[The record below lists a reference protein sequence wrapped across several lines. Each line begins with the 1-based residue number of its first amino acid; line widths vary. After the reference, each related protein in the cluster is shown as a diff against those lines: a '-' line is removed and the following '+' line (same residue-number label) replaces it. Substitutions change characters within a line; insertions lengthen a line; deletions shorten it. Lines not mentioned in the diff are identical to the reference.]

1 VGSKTGIRQSFA
13 APARNDCVEIR
24 GARQNN
30 LKGIDLDLPLG
41 KLTVV
46 TGPSGSG
53 KSSLA
58 FETIYAEGQRRYV
71 ETFSPYMRQFLDRMD
86 KPRVDDIRGI
96 PPAIAIEQANPVKS
110 SRSTVGTMT
119 EINDYLK
126 LLWPHV
132 AKAFCPN
139 CGREIRPETA
149 QSIAD
154 QILQDCAGKNVLITF
169 WVAVPPKTAP
179 RAFFDF
185 LQQQGYLRV
194 WIDNQV
200 VRADVAEPAFGGQ
213 PLQVRTADA
222 KHERGRRG
230 RAIQP
235 VGSTGCPP
243 GAERTDPKIK
253 RLGARVQVIQDRIAI
268 GEENR
273 ARIAEAIETALRF
286 GKGKVN
292 VIPVEAGVSPAKSKN
307 AADAAATTAMPFS
320 IGWHCA
326 YCDLDIRPPTPGL
339 LSFNNP
345 LGACPECRGFGR
357 TISIDLNKAIPDRRL
372 SIKQGVVRVFRGAE
386 FGESQKDLLRA
397 CAREEVDINVPF
409 EELPEADQDFVI
421 EGEKRS
427 GDYTEEDYEHDR
439 WYGVRGFF
447 RWLESKTYKMHVRVL
462 LSRYRA
468 YITCPRCKGGRYQP
482 EALNYKISIKPEIR
496 TPKSEIVLSL
506 PEFQALPISDAH
518 DFLRN
523 IEIPAPNKT
532 AQMLR
537 DEICARLNYLCE
549 VGVSY
554 LTLDRSTRTL
564 SGGEVQR
571 VNLTTCLGASLV
583 NTLFVMDEPSIGL
596 HPRDVGQLVRVMRN
610 LRDKG
615 NTLLVVEHEEQIIRA
630 ADNLIDLGPGR
641 GEDGG
646 ELVWNGPLDDFL
658 ARNGENVG
666 SAGASPAVSHASRDT
681 GIIFGGAPK
690 TALEGARAPQ
700 SLTRD
705 YLTNRKS
712 IRFPKSRR
720 DWTSS
725 IKLVGA
731 RQHNL
736 KNIDVDLPLGVFA
749 CVTGVSG
756 SGKST
761 LIHDVLYRNLLRAR
775 GQSSDHQP
783 SQSYGSAGE
792 PGACKSVIGAHRI
805 ADVVMVDQLPLART
819 PRSTPILYLG
829 LFDRVRELFAA
840 RPEAMAQGLT
850 AGAFSFNSGGGRCER
865 CSGTGYEKIEMQFL
879 SDLFVRCAECEG
891 KRFQPHVLK
900 VRVQNKSIHD
910 VLELTVS
917 EAIEFFAQIGET
929 TIEPSLGAAR
939 PPLPG
944 RERNEVRVGRATEI
958 SNGLKVLEEVGLG
971 YLRLGQ
977 PLNTLSGGESQRLKL
992 VRHLTQ
998 TENVLPASALDGLR
1012 RGERSTPMN
1021 REQASND
1028 QNRNGEAIGNLFI
1041 FDEPTTGLHFDDVA
1055 MLLQLF
1061 QRLVD
1066 RGHSIVVIEH
1076 NLEVIKC
1083 ADWIIDLG
1091 PEAGEA
1097 GGEVVATGTPE
1108 EIARVKH
1115 SHTGKFLRDVLGKG
1129 SAGMLPAVRGILPR
1143 ATQRAYANDGNEFT
1157 LGAAEKPSDS
1167 MPDGASRMLA
1177 LPNQRADGGR
1187 DGAIQIHG
1195 AREHNLKNIDIK
1207 IPREQLVVIT
1217 GLSGSGKSTLAFD
1230 ILFAEGQRRFLDSM
1244 SPYARQFV
1252 EQLEK
1257 PDVDLVSG
1265 LPPSVAIEQR
1275 VTRGGGKSTVATV
1288 TEVYHFL
1295 RLLFAKTG
1303 TQFCPDCD
1311 LPVAKQSVASIVK
1324 QIEAAANRAPV
1335 KVLAPLVKARKGF
1348 HTDVAHWAERQGFD
1362 TLYVDGR
1369 LVPIS
1374 HFRKLERFIEHTIDV
1389 VVGMIDRRRV
1399 VHARDIV
1406 RRALEIG
1413 RGTARLLDSK
1423 NRLTVTSTEMSCP
1436 GCGRAFEELD
1446 PRLFSFNSPHGACE
1460 ECGGFGEIWDRELQ
1474 TAANRDGESLLE
1486 NELAAERE
1494 SEWIEEGEARECPSC
1509 HGSRLNAV
1517 ARHVRVQGF
1526 TIDQFTNLSAS
1537 EAARAIDRLK
1547 FKGAHQTIAAGLL
1560 PEIQQ
1565 RLLFMEKVGLGY
1577 LALGRSAKTLSGG
1590 ESQRI
1595 RLAAQLGSNL
1605 RGVLYVLDEPTI
1617 GLHPRDNLRLLETL
1631 TALRNKG
1638 NSLVVVEHDDE
1649 TMRHAD
1655 HIIDLGPR
1663 AGIHGGEVV
1672 VSGTLRDIER
1682 TPNSETARCLKKPL
1696 CHPIRGSRRSLPD
1709 TENWIEIRSACAN
1722 NLKGIDV
1729 RFPVGRLSVITGI
1742 SGSGKSTLMHNV
1754 IWPAVC
1760 EQLKERKRA
1769 GNGDL
1774 FKLVSGAE
1782 EIEAVYEVD
1791 QSPIG
1796 KTSRSTPGTYVKVFD
1811 EIRGLYAQLP
1821 VSRVRGYSASRFSFN
1836 AEGGRCETC
1845 KGQGAIKL
1853 EMNFLPSSYVP
1864 CEDCHG
1870 RRYNPQ
1876 TLEVLYNEKSIG
1888 DVMEMTIEEAAQFFS
1903 AHPKIARPLSLLLDT
1918 GLGYLKLGQPSPT
1931 LSGGEAQRL
1940 KLVTQLKRGVGRAAD
1955 ERIRKMRKPG
1965 STLYLLE
1972 EPTIGLHMADIEL
1985 LLNVLHRLVDE
1996 GNTVIVIEH
2005 NLSVIAEADYIVDL
2019 GPEAGDAGGD
2029 LVACGTPEQVA
2040 KNRVSRT
2047 APFLQKVLNQSATRV
2062 FST

>member
-1 VGSKTGIRQSFA
+1 MGSKIGNRESVSTASRT
-13 APARNDCVEIR
+13 DCIEIR
-24 GARQNN
+24 GACQNN
-30 LKGIDLDLPLG
+30 LKDIDIDLPLG
-41 KLTVV
+41 QLTVV

-96 PPAIAIEQANPVKS
+96 PPAIAIEQSNPVKT

-126 LLWPHV
+126 LLWSRV
-132 AKAFCPN
+132 ARAFCPN
-139 CGREIRPETA
+139 CAREIRPETA
-149 QSIAD
+149 QSIAEQVMGQFTTCHSERSEAKRD
-154 QILQDCAGKNVLITF
+154 VVEESLDISADKRISRDPSSPKAFGAQDDNNGKPATILITF
-169 WVAVPPKTAP
+169 WVAVPAKTAP

-194 WIDNQV
+194 WLGDEI
-200 VRADVAEPAFGGQ
+200 VRVD
-213 PLQVRTADA
+213 
-222 KHERGRRG
+222 
-230 RAIQP
+230 
-235 VGSTGCPP
+235 
-243 GAERTDPKIK
+243 TDPKIK

-268 GEENR
+268 TQENR
-273 ARIAEAIETALRF
+273 ARLVEAIETALRF
-286 GKGKVN
+286 RKGKVN
-292 VIPVEAGVSPAKSKN
+292 IISISENPPSQGYGEAGTQRSRSNVESRTNHESRVTN
-307 AADAAATTAMPFS
+307 HELLFS
-320 IGWHCA
+320 TGWHCA
-326 YCDLDIRPPTPGL
+326 YCDVDIRPPTPGL
-339 LSFNNP
+339 FSFNNP

-357 TISIDLNKAIPDRRL
+357 TISIDLNKAIPDRSL

-397 CAREEVDINVPF
+397 CAREEIDINVPF
-409 EELPEADQDFVI
+409 EELPKADQDFVI
-421 EGEKRS
+421 EGERRP
-427 GDYTEEDYEHDR
+427 GEYTDEDYENDR

-447 RWLESKTYKMHVRVL
+447 RWLESKTYKMHMRVL

-468 YITCPRCKGGRYQP
+468 YVRCPKCDGGRYQP
-482 EALNYKISIKPEIR
+482 EALNYKIVAAVHNRRDGARKAS
-496 TPKSEIVLSL
+496 LQLAL
-506 PEFQALPISDAH
+506 PEFQALSISDAH
-518 DFLRN
+518 AFLRN
-523 IEIPAPNKT
+523 LQIPAGDKT

-549 VGVSY
+549 VGVGY
-554 LTLDRSTRTL
+554 LRIDRSTRTL

-571 VNLTTCLGASLV
+571 VNLTTCVGASLV
-583 NTLFVMDEPSIGL
+583 NTLFVMDEPSVGL
-596 HPRDVGQLVRVMRN
+596 HPRDVGQLVHVMHN

-641 GEDGG
+641 GEHGG
-646 ELVWNGPLDDFL
+646 ELVWNGALADFV
-658 ARNGENVG
+658 N
-666 SAGASPAVSHASRDT
+666 
-681 GIIFGGAPK
+681 GAP
-690 TALEGARAPQ
+690 AS

-705 YLTNRKS
+705 YLNGRKS
-712 IRFPKSRR
+712 ISIPKSRR
-720 DWTSS
+720 KSKSS
-725 IKLVGA
+725 IKITGA

-736 KNIDVDLPLGVFA
+736 KNIDVDLPLGVFT

-761 LIHDVLYRNLLRAR
+761 LIHDVLYRNLLVAK
-775 GQSSDHQP
+775 GQRN
-783 SQSYGSAGE
+783 GE
-792 PGACKSVIGAHRI
+792 EVGACKTIAGAHRI
-805 ADVVMVDQLPLART
+805 RDVMMVDQSPLART

-829 LFDRVRELFAA
+829 LFDRVRELFAGQ
-840 RPEAMAQGLT
+840 PEAMAQGLA
-850 AGAFSFNSGGGRCER
+850 AGAFSFNSGNGRCER

-891 KRFQPHVLK
+891 KRFQAHVLK
-900 VRVQNKSIHD
+900 VRLHGKSIHD

-917 EAIEFFAQIGET
+917 EGIRFFAQ
-929 TIEPSLGAAR
+929 LGDKYGA
-939 PPLPG
+939 
-944 RERNEVRVGRATEI
+944 EI
-958 SNGLKVLEEVGLG
+958 SAGLKVLEEVGLG

-992 VRHLTQ
+992 VGHLREAENAQHSTSNTQ
-998 TENVLPASALDGLR
+998 R
-1012 RGERSTPMN
+1012 RTADAVGSWQST
-1021 REQASND
+1021 
-1028 QNRNGEAIGNLFI
+1028 IGNLFI

-1055 MLLQLF
+1055 MLLRLF

-1076 NLEVIKC
+1076 NLEVMKC

-1091 PEAGEA
+1091 PDAGDA
-1097 GGEVVATGTPE
+1097 GGEIVAVGTPE
-1108 EIARVKH
+1108 QVADIEK
-1115 SHTGKFLRDVLGKG
+1115 SHTGKFLKRVLLKTLK
-1129 SAGMLPAVRGILPR
+1129 ALPVIQSREDGERSRKTSRELER
-1143 ATQRAYANDGNEFT
+1143 SFVYAQDDIVEMAR
-1157 LGAAEKPSDS
+1157 AAEIAPRFRT
-1167 MPDGASRMLA
+1167 GER
-1177 LPNQRADGGR
+1177 N
-1187 DGAIQIHG
+1187 GAIHVHG
-1195 AREHNLKNIDIK
+1195 AREHNLKNIDVK

-1303 TQFCPDCD
+1303 TQFCPVCD

-1324 QIEAAANRAPV
+1324 QIEAATKSRRLSGL
-1335 KVLAPLVKARKGF
+1335 KVVAPLVKARKGF
-1348 HTDVAHWAERQGFD
+1348 HTDLAHWAERQGFE
-1362 TLYVDGR
+1362 TLYVDR
-1369 LVPIS
+1369 QLVPIRN
-1374 HFRKLERFIEHTIDV
+1374 FRKLERFKEHTIDV
-1389 VVGMIDRRRV
+1389 VVGVIDRKRMADVREI
-1399 VHARDIV
+1399 A

-1413 RGTARLLDSK
+1413 RGTARLLDSR
-1423 NRLTVTSTEMSCP
+1423 NRLIVMSTEMSCP
-1436 GCGRAFEELD
+1436 KCGRAFEELD
-1446 PRLFSFNSPHGACE
+1446 PRLFSFNSPHGACG
-1460 ECGGFGEIWDRELQ
+1460 ECGGFGEIWDQDLQ
-1474 TAANRDGESLLE
+1474 TAADRDGESVLE

-1509 HGSRLNAV
+1509 HGSRLNTV
-1517 ARHVRVQGF
+1517 ARHVRVQGY
-1526 TIDQFTNLSAS
+1526 TIDQITNLSAS
-1537 EAARAIDRLK
+1537 EAARRIDRLK
-1547 FKGAHQTIAAGLL
+1547 FKGTHQTIAAGLL

-1565 RLLFMEKVGLGY
+1565 RLRFMEKVGLGY

-1617 GLHPRDNLRLLETL
+1617 GLHPRDNLHLLETL

-1638 NSLVVVEHDDE
+1638 NSLIVVEHDEE
-1649 TMRHAD
+1649 TMRRAD
-1655 HIIDLGPR
+1655 HIVDLGPR
-1663 AGIHGGEVV
+1663 AGLHGGQVV
-1672 VSGTLRDIER
+1672 ATGTLGEVER
-1682 TPNSETARCLKKPL
+1682 NPNSETARCLKAPVR
-1696 CHPIRGSRRSLPD
+1696 HPIRGSRRELRD
-1709 TENWIEIRSACAN
+1709 VENWIEVRGARAN
-1722 NLKGIDV
+1722 NLKNIDV
-1729 RFPVGRLSVITGI
+1729 RFPVGRFSVITGI
-1742 SGSGKSTLMHNV
+1742 SGSGKSTLMHDV
-1754 IWPAVC
+1754 IWPAVRQ
-1760 EQLKERKRA
+1760 QLKERKRA

-1774 FKLVSGAE
+1774 FKLVGGAQ

-1811 EIRGLYAQLP
+1811 EIRNLYAQLP

-1845 KGQGAIKL
+1845 KGQGVIKL
-1853 EMNFLPSSYVP
+1853 EMNFLPSSYVA
-1864 CEDCHG
+1864 CEDCRG

-1888 DVMEMTIEEAAQFFS
+1888 DVMEMTIEEAAHFFS
-1903 AHPKIARPLSLLLDT
+1903 AHPKIVRPLSLLVET

-1996 GNTVIVIEH
+1996 GSTVIVIEH

-2019 GPEAGDAGGD
+2019 GPEAGDAGGQV
-2029 LVACGTPEQVA
+2029 VASGTPEQVA

-2047 APFLQKVLNQSATRV
+2047 APFLRKVLKSSRLL
-2062 FST
+2062 

>member
-1 VGSKTGIRQSFA
+1 VRT
-13 APARNDCVEIR
+13 DCVEVR

-30 LKGIDLDLPLG
+30 LKGIDVDLPLG

-96 PPAIAIEQANPVKS
+96 PPTIAIEQSNPVKT
-110 SRSTVGTMT
+110 SRSTIGTMT

-126 LLWPHV
+126 LLWPRV
-132 AKAFCPN
+132 ARAFCPN
-139 CGREIRPETA
+139 CGREIHPETA
-149 QSIAD
+149 QSITQ
-154 QILQDCAGKNVLITF
+154 QILRDCVGKNVLVTF
-169 WVAVPPKTAP
+169 WVAVPVKTAP

-185 LQQQGYLRV
+185 LQQQGYLRI
-194 WIDNQV
+194 WIDDQV
-200 VRADVAEPAFGGQ
+200 MRVD
-213 PLQVRTADA
+213 
-222 KHERGRRG
+222 
-230 RAIQP
+230 
-235 VGSTGCPP
+235 
-243 GAERTDPKIK
+243 TDPKIK

-268 GEENR
+268 TEENR
-273 ARIAEAIETALRF
+273 PRLVEAIETALRF
-286 GKGKVN
+286 GKGKINIISLSENAQRRTSN
-292 VIPVEAGVSPAKSKN
+292 VQRPTSHFSPLTSHEH
-307 AADAAATTAMPFS
+307 PFS
-320 IGWHCA
+320 TGWHCA
-326 YCDLDIRPPTPGL
+326 YCDLDIRLPTPGL
-339 LSFNNP
+339 FSFNNP

-357 TISIDLNKAIPDRRL
+357 TISIDLNKAIPDRSL

-397 CAREEVDINVPF
+397 CAREEIDINVPF
-409 EELPEADQDFVI
+409 EELSKADQDFVI

-427 GDYTEEDYEHDR
+427 GDYTEEDYEDDR
-439 WYGVRGFF
+439 WYGVSGFF

-468 YITCPRCKGGRYQP
+468 YITCPGCNGGRYQP
-482 EALNYKISIKPEIR
+482 EALNYKLQGTAVSSAAVALAKAASSPSQEGGLE
-496 TPKSEIVLSL
+496 TAPPCFTL
-506 PEFQALPISDAH
+506 PEFQALSISDAR
-518 DFLRN
+518 DCLRN
-523 IEIPAPNKT
+523 AEISVGDKT
-532 AQMLR
+532 ARMLC

-549 VGVSY
+549 VGVGY

-583 NTLFVMDEPSIGL
+583 NTLFVMDEPSVGL
-596 HPRDVGQLVRVMRN
+596 HPRDVGQLVRVMHN

-641 GEDGG
+641 GEHGG
-646 ELVWNGPLDDFL
+646 ELVWNGALDDFL
-658 ARNGENVG
+658 G
-666 SAGASPAVSHASRDT
+666 SAPILHAGEGILPSRT
-681 GIIFGGAPK
+681 SERSSSATRAAANEVRAK
-690 TALEGARAPQ
+690 SSSLQNAATSTLQACAPQ

-705 YLTNRKS
+705 YLSGRKS
-712 IRFPKSRR
+712 IPIPKSRR
-720 DWTSS
+720 KSASS
-725 IKLVGA
+725 IKIVGA

-761 LIHDVLYRNLLRAR
+761 LIHDVLYRNLLRAK
-775 GQSSDHQP
+775 GQSSDQ
-783 SQSYGSAGE
+783 E
-792 PGACKSVIGAHRI
+792 PGKCKSVIGAHRI
-805 ADVVMVDQLPLART
+805 GNVVMIDQTPLARS

-840 RPEAMAQGLT
+840 QPDAMAQGLT
-850 AGAFSFNSGGGRCER
+850 AGAFSFNSGSGRCER

-900 VRVQNKSIHD
+900 VRLEDKSIHE
-910 VLELTVS
+910 VLELTIS
-917 EAIEFFAQIGET
+917 EAIQFFAQIDDQR
-929 TIEPSLGAAR
+929 GAQ
-939 PPLPG
+939 
-944 RERNEVRVGRATEI
+944 I
-958 SNGLKVLEEVGLG
+958 SSGLKVLEEVGLG
-971 YLRLGQ
+971 YVRLGQ

-992 VRHLTQ
+992 VAHLAETKNAQ
-998 TENVLPASALDGLR
+998 GSP
-1012 RGERSTPMN
+1012 
-1021 REQASND
+1021 SNA
-1028 QNRNGEAIGNLFI
+1028 QRANGEAIGNLLI

-1061 QRLVD
+1061 QRLVA

-1091 PEAGEA
+1091 PEAGDA
-1097 GGEVVATGTPE
+1097 GGEVVAVGTPE
-1108 EIARVKH
+1108 QVGKIEN
-1115 SHTGKFLRDVLGKG
+1115 SHTGKFLREILRSARG
-1129 SAGMLPAVRGILPR
+1129 SRAVFGGPPK
-1143 ATQRAYANDGNEFT
+1143 TTTHVYADEYDEFA
-1157 LGAAEKPSDS
+1157 LRAAEEPFSQRPNRARQGRAV
-1167 MPDGASRMLA
+1167 PDPR
-1177 LPNQRADGGR
+1177 NCN
-1187 DGAIQIHG
+1187 GAIHVHG
-1195 AREHNLKNIDIK
+1195 AREHNLKNIDVK

-1275 VTRGGGKSTVATV
+1275 ITRGGGKSTVATV

-1311 LPVAKQSVASIVK
+1311 LPVTKQSVASIVK
-1324 QIEAAANRAPV
+1324 QIEAAANRAPL

-1348 HTDVAHWAERQGFD
+1348 HTDVARWAERQGFD
-1362 TLYVDGR
+1362 TLYIDGR
-1369 LVPIS
+1369 LVPVA
-1374 HFRKLERFIEHTIDV
+1374 HFRKLERFKEHSIDV
-1389 VVGMIDRRRV
+1389 VVGTIQVDATPSSRSRSSKKAAGAPLPHRSGREV
-1399 VHARDIV
+1399 AE
-1406 RRALEIG
+1406 RALQIG

-1423 NRLTVTSTEMSCP
+1423 NRLTVMSTEMSCP
-1436 GCGRAFEELD
+1436 NCGRAFEELD
-1446 PRLFSFNSPHGACE
+1446 PRLFSFNSPHGACD
-1460 ECGGFGEIWDRELQ
+1460 ECGGFGAIWNQELQ
-1474 TAANRDGESLLE
+1474 TEADDDGESVLE
-1486 NELAAERE
+1486 SELAAERE
-1494 SEWIEEGEARECPSC
+1494 SEWIDEAEARDCPAC

-1517 ARHVRVQGF
+1517 ARHVRLQGY

-1537 EAARAIDRLK
+1537 EAARTIEKLK
-1547 FKGAHQTIAAGLL
+1547 FKGTHETIAAGLV

-1565 RLLFMEKVGLGY
+1565 RLRFMEKVGLGY

-1631 TALRNKG
+1631 TALRNNG

-1655 HIIDLGPR
+1655 HIIDLGPS
-1663 AGIHGGEVV
+1663 AGIHGGQVV
-1672 VSGTLRDIER
+1672 AAGTLRDIER
-1682 TPNSETARCLKKPL
+1682 NPNSETARCLNTPL
-1696 CHPIRGSRRSLPD
+1696 CHPIRGLRRPLRNV
-1709 TENWIEIRSACAN
+1709 ERWIEVKGASVN
-1722 NLKGIDV
+1722 NLKDIDV
-1729 RFPVGRLSVITGI
+1729 RFPLGRLSVITGI
-1742 SGSGKSTLMHNV
+1742 SGSGKSTLMHDEV
-1754 IWPAVC
+1754 LPRVRETLGSARLQRAGEGILPSRTSQLRLWPDKS
-1760 EQLKERKRA
+1760 LKEKSSSPQNA
-1769 GNGDL
+1769 ANQ
-1774 FKLVSGAE
+1774 VAAATTPQ
-1782 EIEAVYEVD
+1782 IAAVYEVD

-1811 EIRGLYAQLP
+1811 EIRNLYAQLP

-1836 AEGGRCETC
+1836 AEGGRCEAC
-1845 KGQGAIKL
+1845 KGQGMIKL

-1864 CEDCHG
+1864 CEDCRG
-1870 RRYNPQ
+1870 QRYNPQ

-1888 DVMEMTIEEAAQFFS
+1888 DVMEMTIEESAQFFS
-1903 AHPKIARPLSLLLDT
+1903 AHPKIARPLSLLVDT

-1940 KLVTQLKRGVGRAAD
+1940 KLVTQLKRGVSRAAD

-2005 NLSVIAEADYIVDL
+2005 NLSVIAEADYVVDL
-2019 GPEAGDAGGD
+2019 GPEAGHAGGEV
-2029 LVACGTPEQVA
+2029 VACGTPEQVA
-2040 KNRVSRT
+2040 KSRGSRT
-2047 APFLQKVLNQSATRV
+2047 APFLRKVLKTTR
-2062 FST
+2062 SETALSS

>member
-1 VGSKTGIRQSFA
+1 VGSKVAERKRVTLPVA
-13 APARNDCVEIR
+13 KDCIEIR

-30 LKGIDLDLPLG
+30 LKGIDVDLPLG

-126 LLWPHV
+126 LFWPRV
-132 AKAFCPN
+132 ARAFCPS
-139 CGREIRPETA
+139 CSREIQPETA
-149 QSIAD
+149 KSIAD
-154 QILQDCAGKNVLITF
+154 QVIALFSPPCHSERSEARRNAVEESREETLKPTSRDSSTPLRSAQNDKKESGTVLITF
-169 WVAVPPKTAP
+169 WVSVPAKTEP
-179 RAFFDF
+179 REFFNF

-194 WIDNQV
+194 WIDKQIIRV
-200 VRADVAEPAFGGQ
+200 D
-213 PLQVRTADA
+213 
-222 KHERGRRG
+222 
-230 RAIQP
+230 
-235 VGSTGCPP
+235 S
-243 GAERTDPKIK
+243 DPTIK
-253 RLGARVQVIQDRIAI
+253 RLGARVQVIQDRITI
-268 GEENR
+268 SEENR
-273 ARIAEAIETALRF
+273 ARLIEAMETALRF

-292 VIPVEAGVSPAKSKN
+292 VVSISEDARPSMSDARIPTARPAVAPYQS
-307 AADAAATTAMPFS
+307 AIGEFPFS
-320 IGWHCA
+320 TGWHCA
-326 YCDLDIRPPTPGL
+326 HCDLDVRPPSPGL
-339 LSFNNP
+339 FSFNNP

-357 TISIDLNKAIPDRRL
+357 TIAIDLNKAIPDRSL

-397 CAREEVDINVPF
+397 CAREEIDINVPF
-409 EELPEADQDFVI
+409 EELPRADQDFVI
-421 EGEKRS
+421 NGEKRS
-427 GDYTEEDYEHDR
+427 DDYTDDDYENDR

-468 YITCPRCKGGRYQP
+468 YTTCPRCNGGRYQP
-482 EALNYKISIKPEIR
+482 EALNYRISAKSKIR
-496 TPKSEIVLSL
+496 DPKSEILLSL
-506 PEFQALPISDAH
+506 PEFQALPISHARD
-518 DFLRN
+518 LLSR
-523 IEIPAPNKT
+523 IGPAAAGPNDST
-532 AQMLR
+532 ARMLH

-549 VGVSY
+549 VGVGY

-596 HPRDVGQLVRVMRN
+596 HPRDVGQLVRVMLN

-630 ADNLIDLGPGR
+630 ADNLVDIGPGR
-641 GEDGG
+641 GERGG
-646 ELVWNGPLDDFL
+646 ELMWSGALDEFF
-658 ARNGENVG
+658 AAQSVRQN
-666 SAGASPAVSHASRDT
+666 AGRSGQH
-681 GIIFGGAPK
+681 
-690 TALEGARAPQ
+690 ARAPQ

-705 YLTNRKS
+705 YLSGGRS
-712 IRFPKSRR
+712 IPIPKSRR
-720 DWTSS
+720 RSTSS
-725 IKLVGA
+725 IKINAA

-736 KNIDVDLPLGVFA
+736 KNIDVDLPLGVFS

-761 LIHDVLYRNLLRAR
+761 LIHDVLYRNLLIAK
-775 GQSSDHQP
+775 GQSSDRD
-783 SQSYGSAGE
+783 
-792 PGACKSVIGAHRI
+792 PGACKSVTGAHRI
-805 ADVVMVDQLPLART
+805 GEVIMVDQAPLART
-819 PRSTPILYLG
+819 PRSTPLVYLG
-829 LFDRVRELFAA
+829 LYDRVRELFATQL
-840 RPEAMAQGLT
+840 EAMSLGLT
-850 AGAFSFNSGGGRCER
+850 ASAFSFNSGSGRCER
-865 CSGTGYEKIEMQFL
+865 CSGTGSEKIEMQFL

-891 KRFQPHVLK
+891 RRFQPHVLK
-900 VRVQNKSIHD
+900 VQLHGKSIHD
-910 VLELTVS
+910 VLNLTVT
-917 EAIEFFAQIGET
+917 EAIQFFAQIGE
-929 TIEPSLGAAR
+929 EKSLSG
-939 PPLPG
+939 PL
-944 RERNEVRVGRATEI
+944 
-958 SNGLKVLEEVGLG
+958 SVLEEVGLG
-971 YLRLGQ
+971 YLQLGQ

-992 VRHLTQ
+992 VRHLVE
-998 TENVLPASALDGLR
+998 TEQSAVHNLQ
-1012 RGERSTPMN
+1012 STV
-1021 REQASND
+1021 
-1028 QNRNGEAIGNLFI
+1028 GNLFI

-1055 MLLQLF
+1055 MLLRLF
-1061 QRLVD
+1061 HRLVG

-1083 ADWIIDLG
+1083 ADWIVDLG
-1091 PEAGEA
+1091 PEAGDG
-1097 GGEVVATGTPE
+1097 GGEVVGVGTPE
-1108 EIARVKH
+1108 QIAKIEN
-1115 SHTGKFLRDVLGKG
+1115 SHTGTFLRRVLRQPFKRLRVIPSPECFQGEGPGKT
-1129 SAGMLPAVRGILPR
+1129 PR
-1143 ATQRAYANDGNEFT
+1143 ELERSFAYAQDDGVK
-1157 LGAAEKPSDS
+1157 LARAAENTPEF
-1167 MPDGASRMLA
+1167 RVH
-1177 LPNQRADGGR
+1177 NRN
-1187 DGAIQIHG
+1187 GAIAIHG
-1195 AREHNLKNIDIK
+1195 AREHNLKNIDVK
-1207 IPREQLVVIT
+1207 IPREQMVVIT

-1257 PDVDLVSG
+1257 PDVDLISG

-1311 LPVAKQSVASIVK
+1311 LGVEKQSVAAIVK
-1324 QIEAAANRAPV
+1324 QVEAAAKRAPL

-1348 HTDVAHWAERQGFD
+1348 HTDVARWAERQGFH

-1369 LVPIS
+1369 LVPVS
-1374 HFRKLERFIEHTIDV
+1374 HFRKLERFKEHTIDV
-1389 VVGMIDRRRV
+1389 VVGVIDQKRIAKTRNV
-1399 VHARDIV
+1399 TK
-1406 RRALEIG
+1406 RALEIG

-1423 NRLTVTSTEMSCP
+1423 NRLTVMSTEMSCSN
-1436 GCGRAFEELD
+1436 CGRAFEELD

-1460 ECGGFGEIWDRELQ
+1460 ECGGFGEIWDSDLQ
-1474 TAANRDGESLLE
+1474 TGASADGESVLE

-1509 HGSRLNAV
+1509 RGSRLNAV
-1517 ARHVRVQGF
+1517 ARHVRLQGC
-1526 TIDQFTNLSAS
+1526 TIDQFTSLSAS
-1537 EAARAIDRLK
+1537 EAARKIDKLK
-1547 FKGAHQTIAAGLL
+1547 FRGTHQTIAADLV

-1565 RLLFMEKVGLGY
+1565 RLRFMDKVGLGY

-1617 GLHPRDNLRLLETL
+1617 GLHPRDNLRLLDTL

-1638 NSLVVVEHDDE
+1638 NSLVVVEHDEE
-1649 TMRHAD
+1649 TMQRAD

-1663 AGIHGGEVV
+1663 AGVHGGEVV
-1672 VSGTLRDIER
+1672 AAGTLRDIEQNS
-1682 TPNSETARCLKKPL
+1682 NSETARCLKTPL
-1696 CHPIRGSRRSLPD
+1696 RHPIRGSRRSLRSV
-1709 TENWIEIRSACAN
+1709 ENWIEVHGAHAN
-1722 NLKGIDV
+1722 NLKDIDV
-1729 RFPVGRLSVITGI
+1729 RFPIGRLSVITGI
-1742 SGSGKSTLMHNV
+1742 SGSGKSTLMHDV
-1754 IWPAVC
+1754 LWAAMRDEL
-1760 EQLKERKRA
+1760 EQRKRA

-1774 FKLVSGAE
+1774 FKLVGGVQ

-1796 KTSRSTPGTYVKVFD
+1796 KTSRSTPGTYIKVFD
-1811 EIRGLYAQLP
+1811 EIRNLYAQLP

-1845 KGQGAIKL
+1845 KGHGAIKL

-1888 DVMEMTIEEAAQFFS
+1888 DVMEMTIEEAARFFS
-1903 AHPKIARPLSLLLDT
+1903 AHPKIARPLSLLVDT

-1940 KLVTQLKRGVGRAAD
+1940 KLATQLKRGVNRAAN

-2005 NLSVIAEADYIVDL
+2005 NLSIIAEADYIVDL
-2019 GPEAGDAGGD
+2019 GPEAGYAGGEV
-2029 LVACGTPEQVA
+2029 VATGTPEQVA
-2040 KNRVSRT
+2040 NNRVSRT
-2047 APFLQKVLNQSATRV
+2047 APFLRKALKASTKAAVILSAAKR
-2062 FST
+2062 SRRIPRN

>member
-1 VGSKTGIRQSFA
+1 LITPWEICASLFHQGLFPVGSKIGKKDRLTRT
-13 APARNDCVEIR
+13 ARNDSVEIR

-30 LKGIDLDLPLG
+30 LKGIDVDLPLG
-41 KLTVV
+41 KLTVI

-86 KPRVDDIRGI
+86 KPRVDEIRGI
-96 PPAIAIEQANPVKS
+96 PPAIAIEQSNPVKT

-126 LLWPHV
+126 LLWPHL
-132 AKAFCPN
+132 ADAFCPN
-139 CGREIRPETA
+139 CDREIRPESA
-149 QSIAD
+149 QSIAQ
-154 QILQDCAGKNVLITF
+154 QILRDCAEKNVLITF
-169 WVAVPPKTAP
+169 WVAVPAKTAP

-194 WIDNQV
+194 WIDNEV
-200 VRADVAEPAFGGQ
+200 VRVDADP
-213 PLQVRTADA
+213 T
-222 KHERGRRG
+222 
-230 RAIQP
+230 
-235 VGSTGCPP
+235 
-243 GAERTDPKIK
+243 IK
-253 RLGARVQVIQDRIAI
+253 RLGARVQVIQDRVAVTD
-268 GEENR
+268 ENQTR
-273 ARIAEAIETALRF
+273 LIEAIETALRF
-286 GKGKVN
+286 GKGQVN
-292 VIPVEAGVSPAKSKN
+292 VIPIADRGLRN
-307 AADAAATTAMPFS
+307 AEREGPKTDAENFSAIRNQQSAIPFS

-326 YCDLDIRPPTPGL
+326 FCDLDIRPPTPGL
-339 LSFNNP
+339 FSFNNP

-357 TISIDLNKAIPDRRL
+357 TISIDLNKALPDRRL

-397 CAREEVDINVPF
+397 CAREDIDINVPF
-409 EELPEADQDFVI
+409 EQLPKADQKFVI

-427 GDYTEEDYEHDR
+427 DDYTEEDYEDER

-447 RWLESKTYKMHVRVL
+447 RWLESKTYKMHMRVL

-468 YITCPRCKGGRYQP
+468 YVTCPSCKGGRYQP
-482 EALNYKISIKPEIR
+482 DALNHKFSAIR
-496 TPKSEIVLSL
+496 NLSAVASAKVDPQSAIL
-506 PEFQALPISDAH
+506 LTVPEFQALSISDAR
-518 DFLRN
+518 DLLRN
-523 IEIPAPNKT
+523 IDIPVGDKT

-549 VGVSY
+549 VGVGY

-596 HPRDVGQLVRVMRN
+596 HPRDVGQLVRVMHN

-615 NTLLVVEHEEQIIRA
+615 NTLLVVEHEEQVIRA
-630 ADNLIDLGPGR
+630 ADNLIDIGPGR
-641 GEDGG
+641 GEHGG
-646 ELVWNGPLDDFL
+646 ELVYSGSLGDFL
-658 ARNGENVG
+658 A
-666 SAGASPAVSHASRDT
+666 ADHART
-681 GIIFGGAPK
+681 G
-690 TALEGARAPQ
+690 GARAPQ
-700 SLTRD
+700 SLTRA
-705 YLTNRKS
+705 YLSGRKS
-712 IRFPKSRR
+712 IPVPKSRR
-720 DWTSS
+720 NWTSL
-725 IKLVGA
+725 IKIVGA
-731 RQHNL
+731 CQHNL

-761 LIHDVLYRNLLRAR
+761 LIHDVLYRNFLRAK
-775 GQSSDHQP
+775 GHAVDQD
-783 SQSYGSAGE
+783 
-792 PGACKSVIGAHRI
+792 PGACKSIIGAQRLSG
-805 ADVVMVDQLPLART
+805 VVMVDQAPLART

-829 LFDRVRELFAA
+829 LFNRVRELFATQ
-840 RPEAMAQGLT
+840 PEAMAQGLS
-850 AGAFSFNSGGGRCER
+850 AGSFSFNSGSGRCER

-900 VRVQNKSIHD
+900 VQLHGKSIHD
-910 VLELTVS
+910 VLKLTVS
-917 EAIEFFAQIGET
+917 EATEFFARIGEDK
-929 TIEPSLGAAR
+929 SLSD
-939 PPLPG
+939 PL
-944 RERNEVRVGRATEI
+944 R
-958 SNGLKVLEEVGLG
+958 VLEEVGLG
-971 YLRLGQ
+971 YLQLGQ

-992 VRHLTQ
+992 IGHLAE
-998 TENVLPASALDGLR
+998 TENVQ
-1012 RGERSTPMN
+1012 RSTPN
-1021 REQASND
+1021 AQRL
-1028 QNRNGEAIGNLFI
+1028 NGETSGNLFI

-1055 MLLQLF
+1055 MLLRLF

-1076 NLEVIKC
+1076 NMEVIKC

-1091 PEAGEA
+1091 PEAGEE
-1097 GGEVVATGTPE
+1097 GGEVIATGTPE
-1108 EIARVKH
+1108 QIAEMGQ
-1115 SHTGKFLRDVLGKG
+1115 SHTGKFLRRVLSK
-1129 SAGMLPAVRGILPR
+1129 SIKALSVIARRGDGEEPHKIPR
-1143 ATQRAYANDGNEFT
+1143 ELERSFAYTQDDTVELAR
-1157 LGAAEKPSDS
+1157 AAETAP
-1167 MPDGASRMLA
+1167 RF
-1177 LPNQRADGGR
+1177 RAPGHN
-1187 DGAIQIHG
+1187 GAIHVHG
-1195 AREHNLKNIDIK
+1195 AREHNLKNIDVK

-1275 VTRGGGKSTVATV
+1275 ITRGGGKSTVATV

-1303 TQFCPDCD
+1303 TQFCPGCD
-1311 LPVAKQSVASIVK
+1311 LPVTKQSVAAIVK
-1324 QIEAAANRAPV
+1324 QIEEAAKRATL

-1348 HTDVAHWAERQGFD
+1348 HTDVARWAERQGFD

-1369 LVPIS
+1369 LIPVAN
-1374 HFRKLERFIEHTIDV
+1374 FRKLERFKEHSIDV
-1389 VVGMIDRRRV
+1389 VVGVIDRKRTTN
-1399 VHARDIV
+1399 ARDV
-1406 RRALEIG
+1406 ARRALEIG

-1423 NRLTVTSTEMSCP
+1423 NRLTVMSTEMSCSR
-1436 GCGRAFEELD
+1436 CGRAFEELD

-1460 ECGGFGEIWDRELQ
+1460 DCGGFGEIWDQDLQ
-1474 TAANRDGESLLE
+1474 TGASADGESVLE
-1486 NELAAERE
+1486 NELSAERE
-1494 SEWIEEGEARECPSC
+1494 SEWINEGEARECTGC

-1517 ARHVRVQGF
+1517 ARHVRVQGYS
-1526 TIDQFTNLSAS
+1526 IDQFTRLSAS
-1537 EAARAIDRLK
+1537 EAARGIEKLK
-1547 FKGAHQTIAAGLL
+1547 FKGTHQTIAAGLI

-1565 RLLFMEKVGLGY
+1565 RLRFMEKVGLGY

-1631 TALRNKG
+1631 TALRSKG
-1638 NSLVVVEHDDE
+1638 NSLVVVEHDEE
-1649 TMRHAD
+1649 TVRRAD
-1655 HIIDLGPR
+1655 HIVDLGPR

-1672 VSGTLRDIER
+1672 AAGTLREIEK
-1682 TPNSETARCLKKPL
+1682 NSDSETARCLKTPL
-1696 CHPIRGSRRSLPD
+1696 CHPIRGSRRSLRGV
-1709 TENWIEIRSACAN
+1709 ENWVEVRGARAN
-1722 NLKGIDV
+1722 NLKDIDV

-1742 SGSGKSTLMHNV
+1742 SGSGKSTLMHDV
-1754 IWPAVC
+1754 IWPAVRD
-1760 EQLKERKRA
+1760 QLNHRKRA
-1769 GNGDL
+1769 GNGDR
-1774 FKLVSGAE
+1774 FKLVGGAQ

-1811 EIRGLYAQLP
+1811 EIRNLYAQLP

-1845 KGQGAIKL
+1845 KGQGLIKL

-1864 CEDCHG
+1864 CEDCRG

-1876 TLEVLYNEKSIG
+1876 TLEVCYNEKSIG

-1903 AHPKIARPLSLLLDT
+1903 AHPKIARPLSLLVDT

-1940 KLVTQLKRGVGRAAD
+1940 KLVTQLKRGVSRAAD
-1955 ERIRKMRKPG
+1955 ERIRKMRKPA

-2019 GPEAGDAGGD
+2019 GPEAGEAGGEV
-2029 LVACGTPEQVA
+2029 VACGTPEQVA

-2047 APFLQKVLNQSATRV
+2047 APFLRKVLSASRV
-2062 FST
+2062 V

>member
-1 VGSKTGIRQSFA
+1 MGSRIAKEQRVFA
-13 APARNDCVEIR
+13 SARNDCVEIR

-30 LKGIDLDLPLG
+30 LKGIDVDLPLG
-41 KLTVV
+41 KLTVI

-96 PPAIAIEQANPVKS
+96 PPAIAIEQANSVKT

-126 LLWPHV
+126 LLWPRI
-132 AKAFCPN
+132 ARAFCPN
-139 CGREIRPETA
+139 CVREIRPESA
-149 QSIAD
+149 RSIAE
-154 QILQDCAGKNVLITF
+154 QILRDCIGKNIVITF
-169 WVAVPPKTAP
+169 WVSVPAKTEP
-179 RAFFDF
+179 RKFFDF

-194 WIDNQV
+194 WMDNQV
-200 VRADVAEPAFGGQ
+200 VRVDEG
-213 PLQVRTADA
+213 
-222 KHERGRRG
+222 
-230 RAIQP
+230 
-235 VGSTGCPP
+235 
-243 GAERTDPKIK
+243 DPKPK
-253 RLGARVQVIQDRIAI
+253 PLGTRVQVIQDRIAI
-268 GEENR
+268 TAENR
-273 ARIAEAIETALRF
+273 GRLIEAIETALRF
-286 GKGKVN
+286 GKGQVN
-292 VIPVEAGVSPAKSKN
+292 VIPIAGNVQHRTNHGSQ
-307 AADAAATTAMPFS
+307 TTEHVPFS
-320 IGWHCA
+320 TGWHCA
-326 YCDLDIRPPTPGL
+326 YCDLDIRPPTVGL
-339 LSFNNP
+339 FSFNNP

-357 TISIDLNKAIPDRRL
+357 TIAIDLNKAIPDRSL

-397 CAREEVDINVPF
+397 CAREEIDINVPF
-409 EELPEADQDFVI
+409 EELPKTDQNFVI
-421 EGEKRS
+421 EGERRS
-427 GDYTEEDYEHDR
+427 GEYTDEDYEHNR

-468 YITCPRCKGGRYQP
+468 YITCPKCHGGRYQP
-482 EALNYKISIKPEIR
+482 EALNYKIVASVYDRRDGDQTSPLQL
-496 TPKSEIVLSL
+496 TLPQFQGLS
-506 PEFQALPISDAH
+506 ISDAR
-518 DFLRN
+518 DVLRTF
-523 IEIPAPNKT
+523 EVLPSDKT

-537 DEICARLNYLCE
+537 NEICARLNYLYE
-549 VGVSY
+549 VGVGY
-554 LTLDRSTRTL
+554 ITLDRSTRTL

-596 HPRDVGQLVRVMRN
+596 HPRDVGQLVRVMHN

-630 ADNLIDLGPGR
+630 ADNLVDLGPGR
-641 GEDGG
+641 GEHGG
-646 ELVWNGPLDDFL
+646 ELMWNGGLDDFL
-658 ARNGENVG
+658 ASDHLRFG
-666 SAGASPAVSHASRDT
+666 SAGAPPALARASRASVKR
-681 GIIFGGAPK
+681 FAQAPK
-690 TALEGARAPQ
+690 RAAKGARASQ

-705 YLTNRKS
+705 YLTGCKS
-712 IRFPKSRR
+712 IRIPKSRR
-720 DWTSS
+720 KSNSS
-725 IKLVGA
+725 VKILGA
-731 RQHNL
+731 REHNL
-736 KNIDVDLPLGVFA
+736 KNVDIELPLGIFT

-761 LIHDVLYRNLLRAR
+761 LIHDVLHRNLLRAK
-775 GQSSDHQP
+775 GQSSDQ
-783 SQSYGSAGE
+783 E
-792 PGACKSVIGAHRI
+792 PGACKSITGVHGIG
-805 ADVVMVDQLPLART
+805 DVVMVDQSPLART

-829 LFDRVRELFAA
+829 LFDQVRALFAA
-840 RPEAMAQGLT
+840 QPEALAQGLT
-850 AGAFSFNSGGGRCER
+850 AGGFSFNSGNGRCER

-879 SDLFVRCAECEG
+879 SDLYVRCAECEG
-891 KRFQPHVLK
+891 RRFQPHVLK
-900 VRVQNKSIHD
+900 VRLRGKSIHD
-910 VLELTVS
+910 VLELTIS
-917 EAIEFFAQIGET
+917 EAIQFFAENGDDGG
-929 TIEPSLGAAR
+929 LK
-939 PPLPG
+939 
-944 RERNEVRVGRATEI
+944 I
-958 SNGLKVLEEVGLG
+958 SAGLKVLEEVGLG
-971 YLRLGQ
+971 YLGLGQ

-992 VRHLTQ
+992 VRHLTA
-998 TENVLPASALDGLR
+998 TENNEHRTDWQTA
-1012 RGERSTPMN
+1012 TPIN
-1021 REQASND
+1021 REHAT
-1028 QNRNGEAIGNLFI
+1028 NGGVGNLFI

-1055 MLLQLF
+1055 ILLQLF

-1066 RGHSIVVIEH
+1066 RGHSLVVIEH
-1076 NLEVIKC
+1076 NLDVIKC
-1083 ADWIIDLG
+1083 ADWIVDLG
-1091 PEAGEA
+1091 PEAGDG
-1097 GGEVVATGTPE
+1097 GGEVVTAGTPE
-1108 EIARVKH
+1108 QVARVEK
-1115 SHTGKFLRDVLGKG
+1115 SHTGKFLARVLGSLRG
-1129 SAGMLPAVRGILPR
+1129 SRAVFGTSAKSIPRHGRYLDVEEEFGLRAAEEPFAEAATGASEPR
-1143 ATQRAYANDGNEFT
+1143 A
-1157 LGAAEKPSDS
+1157 L
-1167 MPDGASRMLA
+1167 PD
-1177 LPNQRADGGR
+1177 PQKN
-1187 DGAIQIHG
+1187 GAIHVYG
-1195 AREHNLKNIDIK
+1195 GREHNLKNIDVT

-1275 VTRGGGKSTVATV
+1275 ITRGGGKSTVGTV

-1303 TQFCPDCD
+1303 TQFCPDCN
-1311 LPVAKQSVASIVK
+1311 LPVAKQSIQSIVK
-1324 QIEAAANRAPV
+1324 QMETSAKHGPL

-1348 HTDVAHWAERQGFD
+1348 HTEVAHWAERQGFD
-1362 TLYVDGR
+1362 TLYVDGK
-1369 LVPIS
+1369 LVPIA
-1374 HFRKLERFIEHTIDV
+1374 HFRKLERFKEHTIDV
-1389 VVGMIDRRRV
+1389 VVGVIDRRRIAS
-1399 VHARDIV
+1399 ARDV
-1406 RRALEIG
+1406 ARRALEIG

-1423 NRLTVTSTEMSCP
+1423 NRLTVMSTEMTCP
-1436 GCGRAFEELD
+1436 NCGRAFEELD
-1446 PRLFSFNSPHGACE
+1446 PRLFSFNSPHGMCE
-1460 ECGGFGEIWDRELQ
+1460 ECGGFGEIWDEDFQ
-1474 TAANRDGESLLE
+1474 TGVSRDGESVLE

-1494 SEWIEEGEARECPSC
+1494 SEWIEEGEARECASC
-1509 HGSRLNAV
+1509 HGSRLNAT

-1526 TIDQFTNLSAS
+1526 SIDQFTSLSAS
-1537 EAARAIDRLK
+1537 EAARTVEKLK
-1547 FKGAHQTIAAGLL
+1547 FKGTDQTIAAGLI

-1565 RLLFMEKVGLGY
+1565 RLRFMEKVGLGY

-1617 GLHPRDNLRLLETL
+1617 GLHARDNLRLLEAL

-1638 NSLVVVEHDDE
+1638 NSLIVVEHDEE
-1649 TMRHAD
+1649 TMRRAD
-1655 HIIDLGPR
+1655 HIVDLGPR

-1672 VSGTLRDIER
+1672 AAGTLREIER
-1682 TPNSETARCLKKPL
+1682 NPNSETARCLKSPL
-1696 CHPIRGSRRSLPD
+1696 CHPIRGSRRPLRD
-1709 TENWIEIRSACAN
+1709 VENWIEVRGARAN
-1722 NLKGIDV
+1722 NLKNVGA

-1742 SGSGKSTLMHNV
+1742 SGSGKSTLMHDV
-1754 IWPAVC
+1754 IWPAVRD
-1760 EQLKERKRA
+1760 QLNERKRA
-1769 GNGDL
+1769 GDGDL
-1774 FKLVSGAE
+1774 FKLVSGGQQ
-1782 EIEAVYEVD
+1782 IEAVYEVD

-1811 EIRGLYAQLP
+1811 EIRNLYAQLP

-1845 KGQGAIKL
+1845 KGQGVIKL

-1888 DVMEMTIEEAAQFFS
+1888 DVMDMTIQEAAQLFS
-1903 AHPKIARPLSLLLDT
+1903 AHPKIARPLSLLVDT

-1940 KLVTQLKRGVGRAAD
+1940 KLVTQLKRGVSRAAD

-2005 NLSVIAEADYIVDL
+2005 NLSIIAEADYIVDL
-2019 GPEAGDAGGD
+2019 GPEAGEAGGEV
-2029 LVACGTPEQVA
+2029 VACGTPEQVA

-2047 APFLQKVLNQSATRV
+2047 APFLRKVLHTPRPKAALS
-2062 FST
+2062 S

>member
-1 VGSKTGIRQSFA
+1 VSSKTASTTA
-13 APARNDCVEIR
+13 LKARVAKDCIEIR

-30 LKGIDLDLPLG
+30 LKGIDVDLPLG

-126 LLWPHV
+126 LLWPRV
-132 AKAFCPN
+132 ARAFCPN

-149 QSIAD
+149 QSIAHHV
-154 QILQDCAGKNVLITF
+154 LHDCAGKTVLVTF
-169 WVAVPPKTAP
+169 WVAVPPKTEP
-179 RAFFDF
+179 RKFFEF

-194 WIDNQV
+194 WIDHQI
-200 VRADVAEPAFGGQ
+200 VRV
-213 PLQVRTADA
+213 DA
-222 KHERGRRG
+222 
-230 RAIQP
+230 
-235 VGSTGCPP
+235 
-243 GAERTDPKIK
+243 DPKFK
-253 RLGARVQVIQDRIAI
+253 RLGARVQVIQDRIANS
-268 GEENR
+268 EENR
-273 ARIAEAIETALRF
+273 ARLVEAIETALRF
-286 GKGKVN
+286 GKGRINTISLSENPASPSYGVAGAKRPTPN
-292 VIPVEAGVSPAKSKN
+292 TQHRTDHGPVCRSLGEGESP
-307 AADAAATTAMPFS
+307 TTDCELPFS
-320 IGWHCA
+320 TGWHCA
-326 YCDLDIRPPTPGL
+326 HCDLDVRSPTPGL
-339 LSFNNP
+339 FSFNNP

-357 TISIDLNKAIPDRRL
+357 TIAIDLNKAIPNRSL

-397 CAREEVDINVPF
+397 CARKEIDINVPF
-409 EELPEADQDFVI
+409 EELPKADQDFVI

-427 GDYTEEDYEHDR
+427 GDYTEDDYENDR

-468 YITCPRCKGGRYQP
+468 YITCPKCKGGRYQS
-482 EALNYKISIKPEIR
+482 EALNYKVVAAVHDRRDGARRAPLQL
-496 TPKSEIVLSL
+496 TL
-506 PEFQALPISDAH
+506 PEFQALSISDGRDLLTAI
-518 DFLRN
+518 D
-523 IEIPAPNKT
+523 IPSNDST

-549 VGVSY
+549 VGVGY

-596 HPRDVGQLVRVMRN
+596 HPRDVGKLVRVMHN

-630 ADNLIDLGPGR
+630 GDNLIDIGPGR
-641 GEDGG
+641 GEHGG
-646 ELVWNGPLDDFL
+646 ELVWNGRLENFVGRALRLPNSRMASETL
-658 ARNGENVG
+658 ALQE
-666 SAGASPAVSHASRDT
+666 H
-681 GIIFGGAPK
+681 
-690 TALEGARAPQ
+690 

-705 YLTNRKS
+705 YLTGKKS
-712 IRFPKSRR
+712 IPVPTSRR
-720 DWTSS
+720 KWTSS
-725 IKLVGA
+725 IRIVGA

-736 KNIDVDLPLGVFA
+736 KTVDVDVPLGVFT

-761 LIHDVLYRNLLRAR
+761 LIHDVLYRNLLIAK
-775 GQSSDHQP
+775 GQSSD
-783 SQSYGSAGE
+783 SE
-792 PGACKSVIGAHRI
+792 PGACRSVTGAHRI
-805 ADVVMVDQLPLART
+805 REVIMVDQAPLART
-819 PRSTPILYLG
+819 PRSTPLLYLG
-829 LFDRVRELFAA
+829 LYDRVRELFAA
-840 RPEAMAQGLT
+840 QPEAMSQGLT
-850 AGAFSFNSGGGRCER
+850 AGTFSFNSGSGRCER

-900 VRVQNKSIHD
+900 VQLHRKSIHD
-910 VLELTVS
+910 LLKLTVS
-917 EAIEFFAQIGET
+917 GAIEFFAQIGENKT
-929 TIEPSLGAAR
+929 LSEPLG
-939 PPLPG
+939 
-944 RERNEVRVGRATEI
+944 
-958 SNGLKVLEEVGLG
+958 VLEEVGLG

-992 VRHLTQ
+992 VGHLAE
-998 TENVLPASALDGLR
+998 TENAK
-1012 RGERSTPMN
+1012 TPT
-1021 REQASND
+1021 EKAT
-1028 QNRNGEAIGNLFI
+1028 GNLFI

-1055 MLLQLF
+1055 MLLRLF
-1061 QRLVD
+1061 QRLVH

-1083 ADWIIDLG
+1083 ADWIVDLG
-1091 PEAGEA
+1091 PEAGDA
-1097 GGEVVATGTPE
+1097 GGEVVAVGTPE
-1108 EIARVKH
+1108 QITEIEN
-1115 SHTGKFLRDVLGKG
+1115 SYTGRFLRNVLTKSREGLHVIPSREDG
-1129 SAGMLPAVRGILPR
+1129 EGPR
-1143 ATQRAYANDGNEFT
+1143 KASRKLERSFAYAQDDNLEIER
-1157 LGAAEKPSDS
+1157 AAEESPRFRVHGS
-1167 MPDGASRMLA
+1167 
-1177 LPNQRADGGR
+1177 N
-1187 DGAIQIHG
+1187 GAIQVHG
-1195 AREHNLKNIDIK
+1195 AREHNLKNIDVK
-1207 IPREQLVVIT
+1207 IPREQMVVVT

-1311 LPVAKQSVASIVK
+1311 LPVEKQSLAAITK
-1324 QIEAAANRAPV
+1324 QIESTARRGPV
-1335 KVLAPLVKARKGF
+1335 RVLAPLVKARKGF
-1348 HTDVAHWAERQGFD
+1348 HTDVARWAERQGFD
-1362 TLYVDGR
+1362 TLYVDGK
-1369 LVPIS
+1369 LVPIP
-1374 HFRKLERFIEHTIDV
+1374 HFRKLERFKEHTIDV
-1389 VVGMIDRRRV
+1389 VVGLIDRKRITET
-1399 VHARDIV
+1399 RDVV

-1413 RGTARLLDSK
+1413 HGTARLLDSK
-1423 NRLTVTSTEMSCP
+1423 NRLTVLSTEMSCP
-1436 GCGRAFEELD
+1436 NCGRAFEELD

-1460 ECGGFGEIWDRELQ
+1460 ECGGFGKIWDQELQ
-1474 TAANRDGESLLE
+1474 TAASPDRESVLE
-1486 NELAAERE
+1486 TELAAERE
-1494 SEWIEEGEARECPSC
+1494 SEWIDESEARECSSC

-1517 ARHVRVQGF
+1517 ARHVRVQGY

-1537 EAARAIDRLK
+1537 EAARKVEKLR
-1547 FKGAHQTIAAGLL
+1547 FRGTHQTIAAGLV

-1565 RLLFMEKVGLGY
+1565 RLRFMEKVGLGY

-1617 GLHPRDNLRLLETL
+1617 GLHPRDNLRLLDTL

-1638 NSLVVVEHDDE
+1638 NSLIIVEHDEE
-1649 TMRHAD
+1649 TMRRAD

-1672 VSGTLRDIER
+1672 AAGTLRDVER
-1682 TPNSETARCLKKPL
+1682 NAHSETARCLKSPPR
-1696 CHPIRGSRRSLPD
+1696 HPIRGSRRSLQNI
-1709 TENWIEIRSACAN
+1709 ENWIEVRRARAN
-1722 NLKGIDV
+1722 NLKDIDV

-1742 SGSGKSTLMHNV
+1742 SGSGKSTLMHEV

-1760 EQLKERKRA
+1760 EQLKQTKRA

-1774 FKLVSGAE
+1774 FKLVSGAQ

-1811 EIRGLYAQLP
+1811 EIRNLYAQLP

-1836 AEGGRCETC
+1836 SEGGRCETC
-1845 KGQGAIKL
+1845 KGQGVIKL
-1853 EMNFLPSSYVP
+1853 EMNFLPRSHVP
-1864 CEDCHG
+1864 CEECG
-1870 RRYNPQ
+1870 GKRYNPQ
-1876 TLEVLYNEKSIG
+1876 TLEVLYTNKSIG
-1888 DVMEMTIEEAAQFFS
+1888 EVMEMTIEEAAQFFS
-1903 AHPKIARPLSLLLDT
+1903 AHPKIARPLSLLVDT

-1940 KLVTQLKRGVGRAAD
+1940 KLVTQLKRGVSRAAD

-2019 GPEAGDAGGD
+2019 GPEAGPDGGEV
-2029 LVACGTPEQVA
+2029 VAAGTPEQIA

-2047 APFLQKVLNQSATRV
+2047 APFLRKVLSASRAKTAL
-2062 FST
+2062 SS

>member
-1 VGSKTGIRQSFA
+1 VGSKIGNRESVTA
-13 APARNDCVEIR
+13 ASRTDYIEIR

-30 LKGIDLDLPLG
+30 LKGIDVDLPLG

-86 KPRVDDIRGI
+86 KPRVDDIRGT
-96 PPAIAIEQANPVKS
+96 PPAIAIEQSNPVKT

-126 LLWPHV
+126 LLWPCV
-132 AKAFCPN
+132 AHAFCPN
-139 CGREIRPETA
+139 CGREIRSETA
-149 QSIAD
+149 QSVAE
-154 QILQDCAGKNVLITF
+154 QIFRDCAGKNILITF
-169 WVAVPPKTAP
+169 WVAVPVKTPP
-179 RAFFDF
+179 RTFFDF
-185 LQQQGYLRV
+185 LQQQGYLRL
-194 WIDNQV
+194 WLEDDI
-200 VRADVAEPAFGGQ
+200 VRV
-213 PLQVRTADA
+213 DA
-222 KHERGRRG
+222 
-230 RAIQP
+230 
-235 VGSTGCPP
+235 
-243 GAERTDPKIK
+243 DPKIK

-268 GEENR
+268 TGENR
-273 ARIAEAIETALRF
+273 PRLVEAAETALRF
-286 GKGKVN
+286 GKGKIN
-292 VIPVEAGVSPAKSKN
+292 VIAIPESGNPERGKAESRVENLSGIRSPVSEI
-307 AADAAATTAMPFS
+307 PFS
-320 IGWHCA
+320 TGWHCA
-326 YCDLDIRPPTPGL
+326 WCDLDIRPATPGL
-339 LSFNNP
+339 FSFNNP

-357 TISIDLNKAIPDRRL
+357 TIAIDLNKAIPDRSL
-372 SIKQGVVRVFRGAE
+372 SIKQGAVRVFRGAE

-397 CAREEVDINVPF
+397 CAREEIAINVPF
-409 EELPEADQDFVI
+409 EELPKADQDFVI
-421 EGEKRS
+421 EGERRS
-427 GDYTEEDYEHDR
+427 DEYTDEDYENNR

-468 YITCPRCKGGRYQP
+468 YVRCPKCNGGRYQP
-482 EALNYKISIKPEIR
+482 EALNYKVSETGKRKPESKDFASKAR
-496 TPKSEIVLSL
+496 DGTPSGIPYPQSEILTL
-506 PEFQALPISDAH
+506 PEFQALSISDAH

-523 IEIPAPNKT
+523 LHIFAGDKT

-537 DEICARLNYLCE
+537 DEICMRLNYLCE
-549 VGVSY
+549 VGVGY

-596 HPRDVGQLVRVMRN
+596 HPRDVGQLVRVMHN

-641 GEDGG
+641 GEHGG
-646 ELVWNGPLDDFL
+646 ELVWNGPIGDFVGQARRLPTSRMASDAL
-658 ARNGENVG
+658 ALQQR
-666 SAGASPAVSHASRDT
+666 
-681 GIIFGGAPK
+681 
-690 TALEGARAPQ
+690 

-705 YLTNRKS
+705 YLTYRKS
-712 IRFPKSRR
+712 IPVPKSQRR
-720 DWTSS
+720 STSS
-725 IKLVGA
+725 IKIIGA
-731 RQHNL
+731 REHNL
-736 KNIDVDLPLGVFA
+736 KKIDVDVPLGVFT

-761 LIHDVLYRNLLRAR
+761 LIHDVLYRNLLVAK
-775 GQSSDHQP
+775 GQRNGD
-783 SQSYGSAGE
+783 E
-792 PGACKSVIGAHRI
+792 VGACKTVTGAHRI
-805 ADVVMVDQLPLART
+805 RDVVMVDQSSLART

-840 RPEAMAQGLT
+840 QPEAMAQGLT
-850 AGAFSFNSGGGRCER
+850 AGAFSFNSGNGRCER

-891 KRFQPHVLK
+891 KRFQPQVLK
-900 VRVQNKSIHD
+900 VQLRGKSIHE
-910 VLELTVS
+910 VLQLTVS
-917 EAIEFFAQIGET
+917 EAIHFFLQIDDEH
-929 TIEPSLGAAR
+929 GAK
-939 PPLPG
+939 
-944 RERNEVRVGRATEI
+944 I
-958 SNGLKVLEEVGLG
+958 SDGLKVLEEVGLG

-992 VRHLTQ
+992 VGHLAESKADGQ
-998 TENVLPASALDGLR
+998 SAAASVALASSQSLIGKM
-1012 RGERSTPMN
+1012 PMP
-1021 REQASND
+1021 R
-1028 QNRNGEAIGNLFI
+1028 GNLFI

-1055 MLLQLF
+1055 MLLRLF

-1083 ADWIIDLG
+1083 ADWIVDLG
-1091 PEAGEA
+1091 PEAGDA
-1097 GGEVVATGTPE
+1097 GGEVVAAGTPE
-1108 EIARVKH
+1108 QIAKIEQ
-1115 SHTGKFLRDVLGKG
+1115 SHTGKFLRRVLSESPK
-1129 SAGMLPAVRGILPR
+1129 ALPVIPSREDGEGPHKILR
-1143 ATQRAYANDGNEFT
+1143 KSERSFAYAQNDSVE
-1157 LGAAEKPSDS
+1157 LARAAETAPRF
-1167 MPDGASRMLA
+1167 G
-1177 LPNQRADGGR
+1177 ADGQN
-1187 DGAIQIHG
+1187 GAIHVHG
-1195 AREHNLKNIDIK
+1195 AREHNLKNIDVQ

-1303 TQFCPDCD
+1303 IQFCPDCD
-1311 LPVAKQSVASIVK
+1311 LSVAKQSVASIVK
-1324 QIEAAANRAPV
+1324 QIEAAAKSRKLSGL

-1348 HTDVAHWAERQGFD
+1348 HTDVAHWAEHQGFE
-1362 TLYVDGR
+1362 TLYVDGQ
-1369 LVPIS
+1369 LVPIRS
-1374 HFRKLERFIEHTIDV
+1374 FRKLERFKEHTIDV
-1389 VVGMIDRRRV
+1389 VVGVIDRKRIAD
-1399 VHARDIV
+1399 AREIAL
-1406 RRALEIG
+1406 RALKIG
-1413 RGTARLLDSK
+1413 RGTARLLDSR
-1423 NRLTVTSTEMSCP
+1423 NRLTVMSTEMSCP
-1436 GCGRAFEELD
+1436 NCGRAFEELD

-1460 ECGGFGEIWDRELQ
+1460 ECGGFGEIWDQDVQ
-1474 TAANRDGESLLE
+1474 TAAERDGESVLE

-1517 ARHVRVQGF
+1517 ARHVRVQGY
-1526 TIDQFTNLSAS
+1526 TIDQFTNLSAG
-1537 EAARAIDRLK
+1537 EAARRIDRLR
-1547 FKGAHQTIAAGLL
+1547 FKGTHQTIAAGLL

-1565 RLLFMEKVGLGY
+1565 RLRFMEKVGLGY
-1577 LALGRSAKTLSGG
+1577 LMLGRSAKTLSGG

-1617 GLHPRDNLRLLETL
+1617 GLHPRDNVRLLETL

-1638 NSLVVVEHDDE
+1638 NSLIIVEHDEE
-1649 TMRHAD
+1649 TMRRAD
-1655 HIIDLGPR
+1655 HIVDLGPR
-1663 AGIHGGEVV
+1663 AGLHGGEVV
-1672 VSGTLRDIER
+1672 ATGTLRDIER
-1682 TPNSETARCLKKPL
+1682 NPNSETARCLKAPVR
-1696 CHPIRGSRRSLPD
+1696 HPIRGSRRSLRD
-1709 TENWIEIRSACAN
+1709 VETWIEVRGACVH
-1722 NLKGIDV
+1722 NLKNIDV

-1742 SGSGKSTLMHNV
+1742 SGSGKSTLMHDV
-1754 IWPAVC
+1754 LFPQVRECLGSAGASPAVS
-1760 EQLKERKRA
+1760 RA
-1769 GNGDL
+1769 SRDTHPEL
-1774 FKLVSGAE
+1774 FGGGAE
-1782 EIEAVYEVD
+1782 KSEQGARAPQIFRAIEAVYEVD

-1811 EIRGLYAQLP
+1811 EIRNLYAQLP

-1845 KGQGAIKL
+1845 KGQGVIKL

-1864 CEDCHG
+1864 CEDCRG

-1903 AHPKIARPLSLLLDT
+1903 AHPKIARPLSLLVDT

-2005 NLSVIAEADYIVDL
+2005 NLSVIAEADYIIDL
-2019 GPEAGDAGGD
+2019 GPEAGDAGGRV
-2029 LVACGTPEQVA
+2029 VATGTPEHVA

-2047 APFLQKVLNQSATRV
+2047 APFLRRVLNTSRV
-2062 FST
+2062 L